1 MNEFKKNQGYTLV
14 EVLIA
19 MAIFALGFL
28 SLATIQIKSIRQN
41 ASAQM
46 YTEATT
52 MAAES
57 LERLISLPYD
67 HSDLDQNANPHSM
80 TTGGYT
86 IRWNVQADNPVTAT
100 KTIVMN
106 VTGAN
111 PYAKPITISFVKGQS
126 S

>member
-1 MNEFKKNQGYTLV
+1 MNKFKNQGYTLV

-52 MAAES
+52 MATES
-57 LERLISLPYD
+57 MERLISLPYD
-67 HSDLDQNANPHSM
+67 HLDLDQNANPHSM

-86 IRWNVQADNPVTAT
+86 IMWNVQADNPVTAT